1 MYSKLVW
8 LESNVKIKLGGR
20 EGEGADYLG
29 ASGATGA
36 AERSQIGNLGQIH
49 GPYACLDATHP
60 VRMRI
65 HCTFKYQLSCSHLD
79 CYYHKYLNPGNLTF
93 NH

>member
-1 MYSKLVW
+1 MSDKTYVQQISVIR
-8 LESNVKIKLGGR
+8 VKCQNQAGRTRGGR
-20 EGEGADYLG
+20 ANYLG

-60 VRMRI
+60 VRIR
-65 HCTFKYQLSCSHLD
+65 KKPHLGTL
-79 CYYHKYLNPGNLTF
+79 HF
-93 NH
+93 